1 MKTPSI
7 EQPSGGPSPEQVE
20 ELRRH
25 YRFQSQDTAQSAE
38 PAAAATARSVPP
50 APPAVRPRGRLLI
63 AGLMFLACAGGVA
76 TVWDSLLRYK
86 AYGVVTGRLV
96 QVSAPVDGLL
106 QYVHVR
112 EGDEIRQDTRLATVR
127 DLECE
132 QRLERITDEL
142 KIAEATLHAEIA
154 KVQWQSQVQDTEMS
168 KSVAEFYEGASAVH
182 HEAGALGVIRDQL
195 QITQQ
200 LTIRQAAQE
209 SDLRIQSIQE
219 DAQQNKLAAVQEAL
233 VVLKNRAEAATKAPR
248 LGQEQVAP
256 LVAKVNMLINETE
269 RIRQWIAQGDLR
281 APVNGR
287 ILHRHHPTGECVKS
301 HEPLFTVMEESSLEI
316 ELYVSQEET
325 AEYAVGDTINLKI
338 EPFET
343 LVPCEVTFIGH
354 EYREPPANIEV
365 FYRKSVR
372 LLPIRV
378 RPAAEFA
385 ADRRMSVGAVAKLP
399 YFGARG

>member
-1 MKTPSI
+1 M
-7 EQPSGGPSPEQVE
+7 
-20 ELRRH
+20 
-25 YRFQSQDTAQSAE
+25 
-38 PAAAATARSVPP
+38 
-50 APPAVRPRGRLLI
+50 
-63 AGLMFLACAGGVA
+63 
-76 TVWDSLLRYK
+76 WDNLLRYQ

-112 EGDEIRQDTRLATVR
+112 EGDDIRQDTRLATVR
-127 DLECE
+127 DLEYE

-142 KIAEATLHAEIA
+142 KIAEATLHAETA

-195 QITQQ
+195 QTTHQ
-200 LTIRQAAQE
+200 LTIRQAATE
-209 SDLRIQSIQE
+209 SDLRIQTIQE
-219 DAQQNKLAAVQEAL
+219 DAQQNKLAAIQEAL
-233 VVLKNRAEAATKAPR
+233 VVLKNRAESAQKAPR
-248 LGQEQVAP
+248 LGPEQVAP
-256 LVAKVNMLINETE
+256 LVAKVNMLLNETE
-269 RIRQWIAQGDLR
+269 RIREWIAQGDLR

-316 ELYVSQEET
+316 ELYVTQEET

-354 EYREPPANIEV
+354 EFREPPANIEV